1 MLVGRINFRLSL
13 ISKKAVAI
21 IYTAQAAINIIAT
34 RRMIADDE
42 IYPIAV
48 LWRSWHTKFLAT
60 SSTHTVLHP
69 IVAFT
74 GIHERKV
81 MASA

>member
-13 ISKKAVAI
+13 ISKKAVAL
-21 IYTAQAAINIIAT
+21 IYTVQAAINIIAN
-34 RRMIADDE
+34 RRMIANNE
-42 IYPIAV
+42 AYLIAV